1 MPHSL
6 EAEAMVPHS
15 LEAEVMVPHS
25 LEAERMVPVIQ
36 TPEAPETRLFRLLPA
51 QLWSSEKRKSAR
63 TWRRLGKRYLMYRT

>member
-15 LEAEVMVPHS
+15 LEAEGMVPHSLEAERMVPDS

-51 QLWSSEKRKSAR
+51 SSSWSMR
-63 TWRRLGKRYLMYRT
+63 TRDFG